1 MVGIFTILYLFS
13 VCVSVVLCQGVGEK
27 VCVCVCVHIF
37 QFFVAMMT
45 LRKLLSF
52 RNGNGEP

>member
-27 VCVCVCVHIF
+27 VCVCVCAYISILCSDDDSAQIIKF
-37 QFFVAMMT
+37 PE
-45 LRKLLSF
+45 RK
-52 RNGNGEP
+52 R